1 MLIGVVGLIGSGKG
15 TVSDRLEQKHNF
27 RKDSFAKSLKDAVSS
42 MFNWDREM
50 LEGKTDESRAWREK
64 PDVFWSKRFGKD
76 VTPRWVLQYFGTE
89 VMRQGMHDSIW
100 IDSCMARYD
109 GKPTVIADTRFENE
123 IKIIREMGGSILLV
137 KRGQDPD
144 WFTDYVEGNIVPKN
158 IHLSEYAWAKSEY
171 DHLITNDGTLEDLH
185 SKIDDLIVSDKITHT
200 PTESTGTTQPLAIGA
215 NSF

>member
-15 TVSDRLEQKHNF
+15 TVSDRLVQKHNF

-50 LEGKTDESRAWREK
+50 LEGKTEESRAWREK

-89 VMRQGMHDSIW
+89 VMRQGMHDAIW

-144 WFTDYVEGNIVPKN
+144 WFTDYVEGNVVPKN
-158 IHLSEYAWAKSEY
+158 VHLSEYAWAKSEY
-171 DHLITNDGTLEDLH
+171 DHLITNDGTLEELH
-185 SKIDDLIVSDKITHT
+185 LKIDNLVISNKITNT
-200 PTESTGTTQPLAIGA
+200 PAEPTGTTQPLAIGA